1 MKRHSFRDK
10 IRYRFDNFM
19 SRGSLGLLWILVI
32 FIVVAVIAISGLIT
46 LLGFNDGDSIFN
58 LMWDSFA
65 NIINAWVPSFDDGTL
80 GYRVMMAIAAL
91 TGVVVTGSLIGVVA
105 SAIEEKFIGLRKGNS
120 QVVEEDHLVILG
132 YYDGEH
138 TLLRQLI
145 LAARNK
151 PRTIVIGSE
160 KEKDDLAEYI
170 RDNVKVPSNIKII
183 CRQVDPLD
191 PVSLE
196 KLSIATCRSVVI
208 SPTDDTRTVKILLA
222 LIDVMKKYQITGI
235 DVNAIIA
242 KEDNRFP
249 SLLAKQHGITV
260 LQSANT
266 LGRMIAH
273 SCTQPGL
280 SEVFRDLFNFE
291 GSELYLIKLPGQ
303 ENLTFEQ
310 LTLRVEG
317 AAPVGI
323 MHDDELRINPR
334 RDQVIT
340 SDDEILVYGPT
351 AASARLLAQPA
362 CSPVPF
368 IRKYHGQ
375 DEPTNVTIFGNKS
388 SLKTILRELPDD
400 INQVTLVNYDH
411 YNQELIQSI
420 CDQRHMKLILRE
432 GDVRVESV
440 LYNLVRDARHVI
452 IQSNYGDEEE
462 ADNTTIFLLLHLRDI
477 RKKHQLTFNIT
488 AEMRR
493 EKNQV
498 LASDDDNT
506 DFIVASNISAMML
519 AQLAE
524 TPQLL
529 GAFRE
534 ILSNIGNELY
544 LRPADTL
551 ECLGEHLVGELRQI
565 LLEQGYI
572 FLGFMKADGS
582 YVLNPSIRERVTL
595 DEGCSLIVFGE
606 Y

>member
-1 MKRHSFRDK
+1 MKKHSFRDK
-10 IRYRFDNFM
+10 LRYRFDNFM
-19 SRGSLGLLWILVI
+19 SKGSLGLLWILVF
-32 FIVVAVIAISGLIT
+32 FIVMAVIAIAGLIT
-46 LLGFNDGDSIFN
+46 LLGFNDGDSILT

-65 NIINAWVPSFDDGTL
+65 NIINAWVPSFEDGTL
-80 GYRVMMAIAAL
+80 GYRIMMAIAAL
-91 TGVVVTGSLIGVVA
+91 TGVVVSSSLIGVFA

-120 QVVEEDHLVILG
+120 KVVEEDHLVILG

-138 TLLRQLI
+138 TLLRQII

-151 PRTIVIGSE
+151 RRTIVIGSE

-170 RDNVKVPSNIKII
+170 RDNVEVPANIRII
-183 CRQVDPLD
+183 CRQVDLLD
-191 PVSLE
+191 PVALE
-196 KLSIATCRSVVI
+196 KLSIATCHSVIV

-222 LIDVMKKYQITGI
+222 LIDVMKKHQITGI

-249 SLLAKQHGITV
+249 ALLARQHGITV
-260 LQSANT
+260 LQSSNT

-310 LTLRVEG
+310 LCLRMEG
-317 AAPVGI
+317 ATPVGI
-323 MHDDELRINPR
+323 RHDNDLRINPR

-340 SDDEILVYGPT
+340 ADDEILVYSPT
-351 AASARLLAQPA
+351 AASARLLSEPV
-362 CSPVPF
+362 CSPAPLT
-368 IRKYHGQ
+368 RKYQGE

-388 SLKTILRELPDD
+388 SLKTILRELPED

-420 CDQRHMKLILRE
+420 CDQRHMELILRE

-440 LYNLVRDARHVI
+440 LYDLVKEARHVI

-462 ADNTTIFLLLHLRDI
+462 ADNMTIFLLLHLRDI
-477 RKKHQLTFNIT
+477 RKKHQLSFNIT

-506 DFIVASNISAMML
+506 DFIVASNMSAMML

-544 LRPADTL
+544 LRPAGKLD
-551 ECLGEHLVGELRQI
+551 CLGEHLVGEIRRI

-572 FLGFMKADGS
+572 FLGYLKADGS
-582 YVLNPSIRERVTL
+582 YVLNPSIKEKITL
-595 DEGCSLIVFGE
+595 DEGCSLILLGE